1 MPGNDDDVALQD
13 RVHRGLRGRGR
24 AHHDLAVRRVPPHAG
39 RDGLAV
45 GLHGYGRGCVRRDLH
60 GVHHV
65 RDGLRRRLFDY
76 FGGLTDTRQR
86 NAGAWKVGNV
96 VFHDDIVIYRVLAV
110 KQHPAR
116 RFLMDLKEEL
126 ERELRQQEILI
137 VEREVEVL

>member
-1 MPGNDDDVALQD
+1 MREFEIYVPTHYNDGSPIEPPKLAD
-13 RVHRGLRGRGR
+13 LRQ
-24 AHHDLAVRRVPPHAG
+24 
-39 RDGLAV
+39 
-45 GLHGYGRGCVRRDLH
+45 
-60 GVHHV
+60 
-65 RDGLRRRLFDY
+65 RLFDY
-76 FGGLTDTRQR
+76 FGGLTDTRQS

-137 VEREVEVL
+137 VERTVELF

>member
-1 MPGNDDDVALQD
+1 MREFEIYVPMHYNDGSAIESAKLDN
-13 RVHRGLRGRGR
+13 
-24 AHHDLAVRRVPPHAG
+24 
-39 RDGLAV
+39 
-45 GLHGYGRGCVRRDLH
+45 
-60 GVHHV
+60 
-65 RDGLRRRLFDY
+65 LRRRLFDY

-96 VFHDDIVIYRVLAV
+96 AFHDEIVIYRVLAV

>member
-1 MPGNDDDVALQD
+1 MREFEIYVPLHYNDGSAIESEKLDD
-13 RVHRGLRGRGR
+13 
-24 AHHDLAVRRVPPHAG
+24 
-39 RDGLAV
+39 
-45 GLHGYGRGCVRRDLH
+45 
-60 GVHHV
+60 
-65 RDGLRRRLFDY
+65 LRRRLFDF

-116 RFLMDLKEEL
+116 RFLMDLKDEL